1 MKICINCFNDIEII
15 QYIQTNFTIEGECD
29 YCHDG
34 LHSKLIDINELLDF
48 FAEFI
53 SIFQISPTGVPL
65 FDLIQNDW
73 NLFSN
78 NAGSRLLLDDILT
91 SLDAPFHEANTLVSY
106 TNEIIECVAYWEEL
120 KEKIKWENRFLTNID
135 KLEELHWHHLFNR
148 TVLLSEDELLYRA
161 RLHYDDNQAVFD
173 TGHMGCPERSKT
185 NAGRA
190 NPQGIPYLYLSRTAE
205 TTLYEIRATYLDEL
219 SVGTF
224 KVNADSEIIL
234 VDFTESVSAF
244 YQGEESISEL
254 TKSMLLKRAIS
265 ADLSKPIR
273 RYDSVL
279 EYIPTQF
286 ICEYIKYLYSADGI
300 IFDSSL
306 HQGGKNIVLFNQQ
319 KVECTIVQKY
329 RTTMVAIQSA
339 II

>member
-120 KEKIKWENRFLTNID
+120 KEKIKWENRFLTNI
-135 KLEELHWHHLFNR
+135 
-148 TVLLSEDELLYRA
+148 
-161 RLHYDDNQAVFD
+161 
-173 TGHMGCPERSKT
+173 
-185 NAGRA
+185 
-190 NPQGIPYLYLSRTAE
+190 
-205 TTLYEIRATYLDEL
+205 
-219 SVGTF
+219 
-224 KVNADSEIIL
+224 
-234 VDFTESVSAF
+234 
-244 YQGEESISEL
+244 
-254 TKSMLLKRAIS
+254 
-265 ADLSKPIR
+265 
-273 RYDSVL
+273 
-279 EYIPTQF
+279 
-286 ICEYIKYLYSADGI
+286 
-300 IFDSSL
+300 
-306 HQGGKNIVLFNQQ
+306 
-319 KVECTIVQKY
+319 
-329 RTTMVAIQSA
+329 
-339 II
+339 